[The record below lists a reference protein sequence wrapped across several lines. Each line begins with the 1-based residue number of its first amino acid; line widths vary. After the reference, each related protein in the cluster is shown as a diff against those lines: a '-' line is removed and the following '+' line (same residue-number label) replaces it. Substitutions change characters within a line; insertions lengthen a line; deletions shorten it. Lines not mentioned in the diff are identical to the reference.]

1 MSYKREELIK
11 NIALNLAF
19 SSKWTSLK
27 NVIWLFDSNRVAQDF
42 FCWLFALVF
51 WYNNLKDLDKLN
63 WISNYPA
70 IDLWDIDNKVAFQI
84 TTDSSSDKIKET
96 ISKFIKHKL
105 YEEYD
110 RLIIFIIWDK
120 QKSYTIKFN
129 TKGFFVF
136 NKDND
141 IWDDNF
147 LISEIDKISD
157 IKKLEE
163 ISNFLTENLVEFKT
177 PDKLLDSDI
186 KKCIEIFKRD
196 FWNEKLIEENL
207 NIINRNDD
215 FIKDI
220 KNPLN
225 NISWDFFKKNIIWHI
240 KYNEHIF
247 TFLWSPINKNLQI
260 DYLEI
265 CNAIQN
271 YYIKNKSKYDSFENV
286 FGDIFSKLN
295 TYNDNENGISTKLKI
310 LLHNM
315 YFNCDI
321 WLNS

>member
-1 MSYKREELIK
+1 MSYKKEDLIK

-42 FCWLFALVF
+42 FCWLFSLVF
-51 WYNNLKDLDKLN
+51 WYNNLKELDKLN
-63 WISNYPA
+63 WIPNYPA
-70 IDLWDIDNKVAFQI
+70 IDLWDIDNKIAFQI

-105 YEEYD
+105 YEKYD
-110 RLIIFIIWDK
+110 KLIIFIIWDK
-120 QKSYTIKFN
+120 QKSYTTKFN
-129 TKGFFVF
+129 TKDLFVF

-147 LISEIDKISD
+147 LISEIDKIND
-157 IKKLEE
+157 IKKLDE
-163 ISNFLTENLVEFKT
+163 ISNFLMENLVEFKT

-196 FWNEKLIEENL
+196 FWTEKLIEGNL
-207 NIINRNDD
+207 NIISRNDD

-225 NISWDFFKKNIIWHI
+225 NISWEFFKNNIIWHI

-247 TFLWSPINKNLQI
+247 TFLWNPINKNLQI
-260 DYLEI
+260 DYLEV
-265 CNAIQN
+265 CNAIHK
-271 YYIKNKSKYDSFENV
+271 YYLKNKNIYDSFEKV
-286 FGDIFSKLN
+286 FGEIFSRLN
-295 TYNDNENGISTKLKI
+295 TYNDHENGISNKLKI

>member
-1 MSYKREELIK
+1 MSYKKEDLIK

-19 SSKWTSLK
+19 SSKGTSLK
-27 NVIWLFDSNRVAQDF
+27 NVIGLFDSNRVAQDF
-42 FCWLFALVF
+42 FCGLFSLVF
-51 WYNNLKDLDKLN
+51 GYNNLKELDKLN
-63 WISNYPA
+63 GIPNYPA
-70 IDLWDIDNKVAFQI
+70 IDLGDIDNKIAFQI

-105 YEEYD
+105 YEKYD
-110 RLIIFIIWDK
+110 KLIIFIIGDK
-120 QKSYTIKFN
+120 QKSYTTKFN
-129 TKGFFVF
+129 TKDLFVF

-147 LISEIDKISD
+147 LISEIDKIND
-157 IKKLEE
+157 IKKLDE
-163 ISNFLTENLVEFKT
+163 ISNFLMENLVEFKT

-196 FWNEKLIEENL
+196 FGTEKLIEGNL
-207 NIINRNDD
+207 NIISRNDD

-225 NISWDFFKKNIIWHI
+225 NISWEFFKNNIIGHI

-247 TFLWSPINKNLQI
+247 TFLGNPINKNLQI
-260 DYLEI
+260 DYLEV
-265 CNAIQN
+265 CNAIHK
-271 YYIKNKSKYDSFENV
+271 YYLKNKNIYDSFEKV
-286 FGDIFSKLN
+286 FGEIFSRLN
-295 TYNDNENGISTKLKI
+295 TYNDHENGISNKLKI

-321 WLNS
+321 GLNS